1 MALLSF
7 VPLLASLPILFPPA
21 APSDLPL
28 PAPTISVTPPKARFL
43 IGDAVS
49 ISCTAPAPP
58 RSDRVVGFR
67 FTATSGWVT
76 DVRTSRARFVHT
88 FNVTDPRDGGFHACS
103 YSVLRNGHH
112 QVHSPASRTVLI
124 DVQGPRRS
132 SGRRFGA
139 LRPNIDF
146 CSQQERFYPKI
157 GAKYRPAQP
166 NLTVAP
172 SSVTVEGQ
180 PLVFFCAAPP
190 GAAERRFGF
199 FQEELEV
206 TDGIWEGSGA
216 GGARLRVEKSDRNR
230 TGNFSCRYEEMTEG
244 RWIASYRSDAVLVIV
259 KGPCPAPLLSV
270 EPPSGVVAAG
280 QRLRLTCAAPR
291 RRFRRRFRFFH
302 DGAELVP
309 SADDVIGDVTE
320 EGAELLFLRISPEM
334 SGNFSCRLEEEV
346 GGAWLEAPPSRG
358 VAVVVWA
365 PFDFLPLV
373 IGGIV
378 GVALLL
384 LGLLLAAWLCRKRR
398 GGSRWRGMR
407 PGDDTGTFPMGDY
420 EVAA

>member
-1 MALLSF
+1 MDIWGGFGTPMDTFGSRPSPNKA
-7 VPLLASLPILFPPA
+7 AAPPA
-21 APSDLPL
+21 LRESSLGGGAG
-28 PAPTISVTPPKARFL
+28 VT
-43 IGDAVS
+43 
-49 ISCTAPAPP
+49 
-58 RSDRVVGFR
+58 
-67 FTATSGWVT
+67 
-76 DVRTSRARFVHT
+76 
-88 FNVTDPRDGGFHACS
+88 N
-103 YSVLRNGHH
+103 
-112 QVHSPASRTVLI
+112 
-124 DVQGPRRS
+124 
-132 SGRRFGA
+132 
-139 LRPNIDF
+139 
-146 CSQQERFYPKI
+146 
-157 GAKYRPAQP
+157 RPAQP

-358 VAVVVWA
+358 VAVVVWGRWGILGRKA
-365 PFDFLPLV
+365 VDLGKRGREVGGRAGAILAF
-373 IGGIV
+373 IGWPCPHKWPHPPV
-378 GVALLL
+378 
-384 LGLLLAAWLCRKRR
+384 
-398 GGSRWRGMR
+398 
-407 PGDDTGTFPMGDY
+407 
-420 EVAA
+420 